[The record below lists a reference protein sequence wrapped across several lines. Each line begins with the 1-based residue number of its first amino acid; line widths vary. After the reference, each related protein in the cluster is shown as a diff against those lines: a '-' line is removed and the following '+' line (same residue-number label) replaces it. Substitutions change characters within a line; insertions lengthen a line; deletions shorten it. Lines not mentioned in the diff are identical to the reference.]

1 MSRSVP
7 HRTIRVLPPEL
18 QNQIAAG
25 EVVERPASV
34 LKELVEN
41 SLDAGATRIEVA
53 IDGGGRTLLSV
64 ADDGWGMTPEELPL
78 AVTRHA
84 TSKIASMEEL
94 SGIASFGFRGEALP
108 SIASVSTCTVTS
120 RHEAFD
126 EGAFLRIASG
136 RIVERGPAAMPRGT
150 RIEVRDLF
158 AAVPARLKFLKSEAV
173 ETKRATELFCRVALS
188 RLDVAMK
195 LAVGGRTALRFPA
208 GQKLI
213 ARLDGM
219 WPPAVT
225 DELFEME
232 YALGPIRIHG
242 VLGKPLKAQGKAD
255 RMLFYV
261 NGRAVLD
268 RVLLSAVREAYK
280 GRLLAREYPQVVIFL
295 EIPPED
301 VDVNVH
307 PAKTEVRFRDEQAV
321 FLNLRRAVGQAL
333 DKALVLRTVPAP
345 EPWVK
350 RDGQA
355 PKFPSRRDF
364 LDELVRADAPAPF
377 QSVPMGEAVREA
389 PPSPGSAAPAFPA
402 RACDEPAANAAPGP
416 ETTPAQPAR
425 PERFAH
431 GAAPVPETT
440 PAQSAQPERF
450 PHGAAPVREAT
461 PAQPARPDSPAQ
473 PGRFAPAAAPEAE
486 APPARITPA
495 QAAADNRRHGQPAPV
510 RHLDPPAV
518 ARHQRGQA
526 FPATP
531 GIEARSAS
539 VPGHGDAQTPFS
551 EPEPLRARAPE
562 ELEPAL
568 PPGIRYLGQ
577 FADTYLLVDLG
588 RELVLVDQHA
598 AHERVIYAAMEAS
611 GSRGDSRPVGIP
623 VETTLHPSEQAKLRE
638 LHNELRAIGFLLES
652 PRPGVVAITGAP
664 PGLSLGQAREYLA
677 AALSGQSKS
686 LQDLWILMSCKTAV
700 KAGTKLADDEAVA
713 LLGQWAKAPDR
724 DYCPHGRPVTVRF
737 GLREMEKMF
746 KRKK

>member
-1 MSRSVP
+1 MTRSVK

-41 SLDAGATRIEVA
+41 SLDAGATRVEVTV
-53 IDGGGRTLLSV
+53 DGGGRTLLAV

-94 SGIASFGFRGEALP
+94 SGIESFGFRGEALP
-108 SIASVSTCTVTS
+108 SIASVSTCTITS

-126 EGAFLRIASG
+126 EGAFLRVESG
-136 RIVERGPAAMPRGT
+136 RIAERGPAAMPRGT
-150 RIEVRDLF
+150 RVEVRDLF

-173 ETKRATELFCRVALS
+173 ETKRATELFSRAALA

-195 LAVGGRTALRFPA
+195 LTIGGRTALRFPA
-208 GQKLI
+208 GQNLT
-213 ARLDGM
+213 ARLAGM

-232 YALGPIRIHG
+232 YALGPIRVGG
-242 VLGKPLKAQGKAD
+242 VLGKPLKAQARAD

-280 GRLLAREYPQVVIFL
+280 GRLLAREYPQCVIFL
-295 EIPPED
+295 EVPAED

-321 FLNLRRAVGQAL
+321 FVNLRRAVGQAL

-350 RDGQA
+350 KDGEP
-355 PKFPSRRDF
+355 PKFPARRDF
-364 LDELVRADAPAPF
+364 LDELVRTDAPAPS
-377 QSVPMGEAVREA
+377 QTVPMGETVREA
-389 PPSPGSAAPAFPA
+389 PA
-402 RACDEPAANAAPGP
+402 
-416 ETTPAQPAR
+416 
-425 PERFAH
+425 
-431 GAAPVPETT
+431 
-440 PAQSAQPERF
+440 
-450 PHGAAPVREAT
+450 
-461 PAQPARPDSPAQ
+461 
-473 PGRFAPAAAPEAE
+473 
-486 APPARITPA
+486 APPAYSPRPDRGPAAPTPA
-495 QAAADNRRHGQPAPV
+495 RAAADNRRQGQPAPV
-510 RHLDPPAV
+510 RHFDPPAV
-518 ARHQRGQA
+518 ERRERGEA
-526 FPATP
+526 APSASFRAAPPSATP
-531 GIEARSAS
+531 DEPPLAA
-539 VPGHGDAQTPFS
+539 A
-551 EPEPLRARAPE
+551 PEPLRARAPE

-568 PPGIRYLGQ
+568 PPGLRYLGQ
-577 FADTYLLVDLG
+577 FADTYLIVDLG

-598 AHERVIYAAMEAS
+598 AHERVIFAAMEAS

-664 PGLSLGQAREYLA
+664 PGLSLGQAREYLS

-700 KAGTKLADDEAVA
+700 KAGTRLADDEAVA
-713 LLGQWAKAPDR
+713 LLAQWAGTPDR
-724 DYCPHGRPVTVRF
+724 DYCPHGRPVAMRF
-737 GLREMEKMF
+737 SIREMEKMF

>member
-41 SLDAGATRIEVA
+41 SLDAGATRLEVA
-53 IDGGGRTLLSV
+53 IEGGGRTLLSV

-94 SGIASFGFRGEALP
+94 AGIASFGFRGEALP
-108 SIASVSTCTVTS
+108 SIASVSTCTITS
-120 RHEAFD
+120 RHKAFD
-126 EGAFLRIASG
+126 EGAFLRIESG
-136 RIVERGPAAMPRGT
+136 RIVERGPAAMPPGT

-173 ETKRATELFCRVALS
+173 ETKRATELFCRAALA

-195 LAVGGRTALRFPA
+195 LAVGGRTVLRFPA

-213 ARLDGM
+213 ARLAGM

-225 DELFEME
+225 DELFEMD

-261 NGRAVLD
+261 NGRGVSD

-280 GRLLAREYPQVVIFL
+280 GRLLAREYPQVVVFL

-301 VDVNVH
+301 LDVNVH

-350 RDGQA
+350 KDGA
-355 PKFPSRRDF
+355 PPKFPARRDF
-364 LDELVRADAPAPF
+364 LDELARSDAPSPS
-377 QSVPMGEAVREA
+377 QTVPMAGAASET
-389 PPSPGSAAPAFPA
+389 PPAAAAPAAFPA
-402 RACDEPAANAAPGP
+402 SDRTGFGPTSGGEP
-416 ETTPAQPAR
+416 R
-425 PERFAH
+425 
-431 GAAPVPETT
+431 
-440 PAQSAQPERF
+440 
-450 PHGAAPVREAT
+450 
-461 PAQPARPDSPAQ
+461 
-473 PGRFAPAAAPEAE
+473 PGRV
-486 APPARITPA
+486 TPY
-495 QAAADNRRHGQPAPV
+495 QAAADNRRQGGPAPV

-518 ARHQRGQA
+518 VRHERGEAAGQ
-526 FPATP
+526 TP
-531 GIEARSAS
+531 LAEPEAGYA
-539 VPGHGDAQTPFS
+539 PGAAPGDAFASAPQPDI
-551 EPEPLRARAPE
+551 LRARASEPVQPHSRVGEDDVLRARTPE

-623 VETTLHPSEQAKLRE
+623 VETALHPSEQARLRE
-638 LHNELRAIGFLLES
+638 LHNELRAIGFILES
-652 PRPGVVAITGAP
+652 PRPGVVALTGAP

-686 LQDLWILMSCKTAV
+686 LQDLWILMSCKTAI
-700 KAGTKLADDEAVA
+700 KANTRLADDEAVA
-713 LLGQWAKAPDR
+713 LLAQWSKAPDR

-737 GLREMEKMF
+737 GLRDMEKMF

>member
-1 MSRSVP
+1 MLGNMTRAIK

-41 SLDAGATRIEVA
+41 SLDAGSTRVEVSIE
-53 IDGGGRTLLSV
+53 GGGRTLLTV

-84 TSKIASMEEL
+84 TSKIASMDEL
-94 SGIASFGFRGEALP
+94 SGIESFGFRGEALP
-108 SIASVSTCTVTS
+108 SIASVSTCVITS

-126 EGAFLRIASG
+126 EGAFLRVENG
-136 RIVERGPAAMPRGT
+136 RIAERGPAAMPRGT

-173 ETKRATELFCRVALS
+173 ETKRATELFCRAALA
-188 RLDVAMK
+188 RLDVALK
-195 LAVGGRTALRFPA
+195 LSVGGRTTLRFPA
-208 GQKLI
+208 GQNLT
-213 ARLDGM
+213 ARLGGM

-225 DELFEME
+225 DDLFEME

-242 VLGKPLKAQGKAD
+242 VLGKPLKAQARAD

-280 GRLLAREYPQVVIFL
+280 GRLLAREYPQCVIFL
-295 EIPPED
+295 EIPAED

-321 FLNLRRAVGQAL
+321 FVNLRRAVGQAL

-350 RDGQA
+350 TDGEP
-355 PKFPSRRDF
+355 PKFPARRDF
-364 LDELVRADAPAPF
+364 LDELVRVDAPTPT
-377 QSVPMGEAVREA
+377 QTVPMGEAVREA
-389 PPSPGSAAPAFPA
+389 PPAYTLRPQAPAPTPA
-402 RACDEPAANAAPGP
+402 R
-416 ETTPAQPAR
+416 
-425 PERFAH
+425 
-431 GAAPVPETT
+431 
-440 PAQSAQPERF
+440 
-450 PHGAAPVREAT
+450 
-461 PAQPARPDSPAQ
+461 
-473 PGRFAPAAAPEAE
+473 
-486 APPARITPA
+486 
-495 QAAADNRRHGQPAPV
+495 AAADNRRQGQPAPV
-510 RHLDPPAV
+510 RHFAPPAV
-518 ARHQRGQA
+518 ERHARAETPEAEEAPEPA
-526 FPATP
+526 F
-531 GIEARSAS
+531 ARA
-539 VPGHGDAQTPFS
+539 
-551 EPEPLRARAPE
+551 PEPLRARAPE
-562 ELEPAL
+562 EIEPVL
-568 PPGIRYLGQ
+568 PPGLRYLGQ

-623 VETTLHPSEQAKLRE
+623 VETSLHPSEQARLRE
-638 LHNELRAIGFLLES
+638 LHNELRAVGFVLET

-664 PGLSLGQAREYLA
+664 PGLTLGQAREYLS

-700 KAGTKLADDEAVA
+700 KAGTRLADDEAVA
-713 LLGQWAKAPDR
+713 LLAQWARAPER

-737 GLREMEKMF
+737 SIREMEKMF

>member
-1 MSRSVP
+1 MLGNMTRAIK

-41 SLDAGATRIEVA
+41 SLDAGSTRIEVA
-53 IDGGGRTLLSV
+53 IEGGGRTLLTV

-84 TSKIASMEEL
+84 TSKIASMDEL
-94 SGIASFGFRGEALP
+94 SGIESFGFRGEALP
-108 SIASVSTCTVTS
+108 SIASVSSCIITS

-126 EGAFLRIASG
+126 EGAFLRVENG
-136 RIVERGPAAMPRGT
+136 RIAERGPAAMPRGT

-173 ETKRATELFCRVALS
+173 ETKRASELFCRAALA
-188 RLDVAMK
+188 RLDVALK
-195 LAVGGRTALRFPA
+195 LSVGGRTALRFPA
-208 GQKLI
+208 GQNLT
-213 ARLDGM
+213 ARLGGM

-225 DELFEME
+225 DDLFEME

-242 VLGKPLKAQGKAD
+242 VLGKPLKAQARAD

-280 GRLLAREYPQVVIFL
+280 GRLLAREYPQCVIFL
-295 EIPPED
+295 EIPAED

-321 FLNLRRAVGQAL
+321 FVNLRRAVGQAL

-350 RDGQA
+350 TDGEP
-355 PKFPSRRDF
+355 PKFPARRDF
-364 LDELVRADAPAPF
+364 LDELVRADAPMPT
-377 QSVPMGEAVREA
+377 QTVPMGEAVREA
-389 PPSPGSAAPAFPA
+389 PPAYASRPDRSAPAPTPA
-402 RACDEPAANAAPGP
+402 R
-416 ETTPAQPAR
+416 
-425 PERFAH
+425 
-431 GAAPVPETT
+431 
-440 PAQSAQPERF
+440 
-450 PHGAAPVREAT
+450 
-461 PAQPARPDSPAQ
+461 
-473 PGRFAPAAAPEAE
+473 
-486 APPARITPA
+486 
-495 QAAADNRRHGQPAPV
+495 AAADNRRQGQPAPV
-510 RHLDPPAV
+510 RHFAPPAV
-518 ARHQRGQA
+518 ERHARA
-526 FPATP
+526 ETP
-531 GIEARSAS
+531 EAEEA
-539 VPGHGDAQTPFS
+539 
-551 EPEPLRARAPE
+551 PEPAFARAPE
-562 ELEPAL
+562 EIEPAL
-568 PPGIRYLGQ
+568 PPGLRYLGQ

-623 VETTLHPSEQAKLRE
+623 VETSLHPSEQAKLRE
-638 LHNELRAIGFLLES
+638 LHNELRAVGFILET

-664 PGLSLGQAREYLA
+664 PGLTLGQAREYLS

-700 KAGTKLADDEAVA
+700 KAGTRLADDEAVA
-713 LLGQWAKAPDR
+713 LLAQWARAPER

-737 GLREMEKMF
+737 SIREMEKMF

>member
-1 MSRSVP
+1 MAYVGAMSRSVP

-94 SGIASFGFRGEALP
+94 SGIESFGFRGEALP
-108 SIASVSTCTVTS
+108 SIASVSSCTITS

-126 EGAFLRIASG
+126 EGAFLRIESG

-173 ETKRATELFCRVALS
+173 ETKRATELFCRAALS

-195 LAVGGRTALRFPA
+195 LSVGGRTALRFPA
-208 GQKLI
+208 DQKLI
-213 ARLDGM
+213 ARLAGM

-295 EIPPED
+295 ELPPED

-333 DKALVLRTVPAP
+333 DRALVLRTVPAP

-350 RDGQA
+350 RDGEA
-355 PKFPSRRDF
+355 PKFPARRDF
-364 LDELVRADAPAPF
+364 LDELARAGAPIPS
-377 QSVPMGEAVREA
+377 QTVPMGEAVREA
-389 PPSPGSAAPAFPA
+389 PPASSGRPDGSAL
-402 RACDEPAANAAPGP
+402 
-416 ETTPAQPAR
+416 T
-425 PERFAH
+425 
-431 GAAPVPETT
+431 AAPV
-440 PAQSAQPERF
+440 
-450 PHGAAPVREAT
+450 G
-461 PAQPARPDSPAQ
+461 
-473 PGRFAPAAAPEAE
+473 E
-486 APPARITPA
+486 APPVRVTPA

-518 ARHQRGQA
+518 ARHERGQA
-526 FPATP
+526 LPAAP
-531 GIEARSAS
+531 GTEPRSAS
-539 VPGHGDAQTPFS
+539 APGPDGTQAPSVPA
-551 EPEPLRARAPE
+551 EPLRARAPE

-598 AHERVIYAAMEAS
+598 AHERVLYAAMEAS

-664 PGLSLGQAREYLA
+664 PGLSLGQAREYLS

-713 LLGQWAKAPDR
+713 LLSQWAKAPDR